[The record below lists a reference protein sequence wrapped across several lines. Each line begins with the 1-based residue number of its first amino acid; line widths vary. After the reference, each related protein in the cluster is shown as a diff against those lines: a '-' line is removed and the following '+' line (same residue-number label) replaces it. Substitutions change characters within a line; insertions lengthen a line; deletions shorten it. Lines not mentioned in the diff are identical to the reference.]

1 MNSRSNFRRC
11 TEKVAAFKASLE
23 DRVDPRDISSTAKIP
38 FQAIWYREALLH
50 RMAELS
56 ENAIDLFRNPKN
68 AVSAI
73 ILTRAAQ
80 ETFSLLFVLYFKINQ
95 VTSSKKLGDFHE
107 YLMTYNFGYRTE
119 GDDELPKMPNILN
132 SINKVDKVLEV
143 NFSRSYEGLSEYCHP
158 NCAGVHSSYVTIDR
172 ENIWADIGSTHTEES
187 IEPLIGALI
196 ASLERFEQYYNEISE
211 LSEGFI
217 GICENELKK
226 T

>member
-1 MNSRSNFRRC
+1 MNSRSNFQRC
-11 TEKVAAFKASLE
+11 TEKVAAFKASLP
-23 DRVDPRDISSTAKIP
+23 DRVDHRDISSTAKIP
-38 FQAIWYREALLH
+38 FQAITYREALFH

-80 ETFSLLFVLYFKINQ
+80 ETFSLLYVLYFRINK

-107 YLMTYNFGYRTE
+107 YLMTNNLGYRTK
-119 GDDELPKMPNILN
+119 GDDELPKMPNILDA
-132 SINKVDKVLEV
+132 IDKVDKDLEV
-143 NFSRSYEGLSEYCHP
+143 SFRRSYESLSEYCHP
-158 NCAGVHSSYVTIDR
+158 NCAGVHSSYVIIDR
-172 ENIWADIGSTHTEES
+172 ENKWADIGSTNTEES
-187 IEPLIGALI
+187 IETRIGVLIG
-196 ASLERFEQYYNEISE
+196 SLEMFEHYYNEISE